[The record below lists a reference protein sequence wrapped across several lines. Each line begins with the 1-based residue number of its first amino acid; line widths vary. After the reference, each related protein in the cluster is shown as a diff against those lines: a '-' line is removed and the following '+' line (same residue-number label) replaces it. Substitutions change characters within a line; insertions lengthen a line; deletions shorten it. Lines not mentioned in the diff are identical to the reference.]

1 MSQTPLLQASQ
12 SEPSINRKR
21 PRFIGLAIDCTKSSP
36 IVTGLVKNI
45 TKSFPIRLLTGKLPL
60 ATFSVTTA
68 ILLAAAT
75 TGCNNDGIAV
85 YEAPKDAGFAHLHE
99 GHNHASEAPFDLS
112 SRAPGIE
119 FKLPEGWQEQAPGS
133 QIQVAN
139 IRISEGDEQAQ
150 VTVVPLPDISQNELQ
165 VVNIWRESLG
175 MEPATEADLPS
186 LKQATIIGPVEGVI
200 YDFLADPDSG
210 QMPTNANRILVG
222 IANHQQLSWF
232 FKMTGSEEF
241 VGQQADNFRTFLSS
255 VDFTSVPAP
264 PPMTS
269 GMATSSAPRMGTNS
283 LPEWAVP
290 DGWTPQTPGPMV
302 MAAFGIDAETTVSVS
317 ALPGEIMGGLLN
329 NANRWRGQVGLG
341 PASAAEMDSFTRKLD
356 VPLGEG
362 TLVDLANKGADKRM
376 VVVIVVHNDRTWYFK
391 LNGSPSTTDNHLA
404 SFIEFVRSTDFN
416 HG

>member
-1 MSQTPLLQASQ
+1 MGRPVSESWLCPPCMSQTPLLQASQ

-45 TKSFPIRLLTGKLPL
+45 TKSFPIRLLTGKLSP
-60 ATFSVTTA
+60 ANFSGTTA

-119 FKLPEGWQEQAPGS
+119 FKLPSGWQEQAPGS

-139 IRISEGDEQAQ
+139 IRISEGDERAQ

-186 LKQATIIGPVEGVI
+186 LKQATTIGPVEGVI

-222 IANHQQLSWF
+222 IANHQQLSY
-232 FKMTGSEEF
+232 
-241 VGQQADNFRTFLSS
+241 V
-255 VDFTSVPAP
+255 
-264 PPMTS
+264 
-269 GMATSSAPRMGTNS
+269 
-283 LPEWAVP
+283 LP
-290 DGWTPQTPGPMV
+290 DHC
-302 MAAFGIDAETTVSVS
+302 SVS
-317 ALPGEIMGGLLN
+317 F
-329 NANRWRGQVGLG
+329 RK
-341 PASAAEMDSFTRKLD
+341 AAEDSL
-356 VPLGEG
+356 
-362 TLVDLANKGADKRM
+362 
-376 VVVIVVHNDRTWYFK
+376 
-391 LNGSPSTTDNHLA
+391 GSPGQEEYSAVLRNSSDKG
-404 SFIEFVRSTDFN
+404 FEFH
-416 HG
+416 HGRNGQSQP